1 METDGNPMHP
11 AQRLQNA
18 PRCSA
23 KARRT
28 GTACSAPAVRGWA
41 VCRMHGARGGAPCG
55 PGNGM
60 WRHGGRSQD
69 VAEVR
74 SMARELTRWARM
86 VGGQGGGPAETNG
99 LER

>member
-1 METDGNPMHP
+1 MESDGNPLHP

-23 KARRT
+23 MSKRT
-28 GTACSAPAVRGWA
+28 GVRCMAPAVSGWT

-60 WRHGGRSQD
+60 WRHGGRSRD
-69 VAEVR
+69 VAEMR
-74 SMARELTRWARM
+74 SMANELARWARLT
-86 VGGQGGGPAETNG
+86 GGEV
-99 LER
+99 